1 MMDCLFCKIANGEIE
16 SDFVYEDERVV
27 AFPDINPQ
35 APAHVLIIPREH
47 ISGMG
52 EIDESNSDLAGHLLN
67 VAAKLARELGVA
79 ETGYRLVFNNG
90 RDGGQTVDHI
100 HLHLIGGRRLGWPP
114 G

>member
-1 MMDCLFCKIANGEIE
+1 MDCLFCKIANGEIA

-27 AFPDINPQ
+27 AFNDINPQ

-47 ISGMG
+47 ISGPG
-52 EIDESNSDLAGHLLN
+52 AIDESNSDLAGHLLT
-67 VAAKLARELGVA
+67 VAAKLARELGID
-79 ETGYRLVFNNG
+79 ENGYRIVFNDG